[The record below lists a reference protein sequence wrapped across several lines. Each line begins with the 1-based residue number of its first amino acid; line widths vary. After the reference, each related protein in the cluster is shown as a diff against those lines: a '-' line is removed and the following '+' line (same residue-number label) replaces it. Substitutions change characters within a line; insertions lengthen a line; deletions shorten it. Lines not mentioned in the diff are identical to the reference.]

1 MLAVPDQRMEVS
13 VSIAE
18 VLALLIRTGIAF
30 GVDPL
35 GGSPV
40 ANALAPGTHRH
51 ESPGPTPDELVQ
63 KRRQA
68 GQSSGVRGLRRRWS
82 VVRTLAAGPDW
93 TRP

>member
-40 ANALAPGTHRH
+40 AFDLAPGTHRH
-51 ESPGPTPDELVQ
+51 RSRSHN
-63 KRRQA
+63 RRVGA
-68 GQSSGVRGLRRRWS
+68 GE
-82 VVRTLAAGPDW
+82 AAGGAIVGGAWLEKTLHHGASLPCL
-93 TRP
+93 